1 MREAAIM
8 LLENAIRH
16 YKGIVAALEECLRA
30 VKAAP
35 QGN

>member
-1 MREAAIM
+1 MREAVIM

-16 YKGIVAALEECLRA
+16 YKGIVAALEECLRM
-30 VKAAP
+30 VKAMP